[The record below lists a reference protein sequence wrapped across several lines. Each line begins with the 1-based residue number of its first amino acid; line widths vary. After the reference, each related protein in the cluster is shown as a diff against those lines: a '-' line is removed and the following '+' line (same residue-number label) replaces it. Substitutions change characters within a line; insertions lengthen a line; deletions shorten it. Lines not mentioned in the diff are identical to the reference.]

1 MATKITSDVAGG
13 AVFSLPW
20 LVARDEGLFADE
32 GLDVELVRS
41 PERTDAKREFA
52 DVVSTGNHLLFEE
65 RRAEFQ
71 RGCEW
76 GQLRR
81 AYDSQV
87 RGRVISKRAAVVSQ
101 AIIVAGDSSCS
112 HPEDLSNVPVAVHYH
127 AGSQYMTLHML
138 EGFLPREQ
146 IQLIH
151 IPVSAERY
159 KALLNNEISA
169 ITVPEPWVSLAER
182 QGCKVV
188 CEAFCIGSEVASPE
202 IDSITYAAIQRAIK
216 GAVRLIN
223 DNKKKYL
230 SYFIADVPLEIG
242 VLRSKDLH
250 LPRLRYV
257 DPAPYPVEEFNR
269 AYQWMLSW
277 GLIPK
282 DATFDRIVDN
292 RISMAE

>member
-20 LVARDEGLFADE
+20 LVARGEGLFADE
-32 GLDVELVRS
+32 GLDVELVCS
-41 PERTDAKREFA
+41 PRRTDAKREFT
-52 DVVSTGNHLLFEE
+52 DVVSTGNHLLFEQ
-65 RRAEFQ
+65 RRAQFQ

-87 RGRVISKRAAVVSQ
+87 EGRVISKRAAVVSQ

-138 EGFLPREQ
+138 EGFLPHDQ

-159 KALLNNEISA
+159 KALLNDEVSA

-182 QGCKVV
+182 QGCKVI

-202 IDSITYAAIQRAIK
+202 IDSSTYAAIQRAIK
-216 GAVRLIN
+216 EAVRLIN

-230 SYFIADVPLEIG
+230 KYFIADVPREIG
-242 VLRSKDLH
+242 VLRLRDLH

-257 DPAPYPVEEFNR
+257 DPAPYPEEEFNR

-277 GLIPK
+277 GLIPQ
-282 DATFDRIVDN
+282 DATFDQIVDA

>member
-1 MATKITSDVAGG
+1 MTTKITSDVAGG

-20 LVARDEGLFADE
+20 LVARDKGLFADE
-32 GLDVELVRS
+32 DLDVELVRS

-52 DVVSTGNHLLFEE
+52 DVVSTGNHLFFEE
-65 RRAEFQ
+65 QRAEFQ

-81 AYDSQV
+81 AYDSHV
-87 RGRVISKRAAVVSQ
+87 GGRVISKRAAVVSQ

-138 EGFLPREQ
+138 EGFLPRDQ
-146 IQLIH
+146 IKLIH

-159 KALLNNEISA
+159 KALLNNEVSA
-169 ITVPEPWVSLAER
+169 ITVPEPWVSVAER
-182 QGCKVV
+182 QGCKVI
-188 CEAFCIGSEVASPE
+188 CEAFCIGSEVASPK
-202 IDSITYAAIQRAIK
+202 IDSNTYAAIQRAIK

-230 SYFIADVPLEIG
+230 SYFIADVPREIA
-242 VLRSKDLH
+242 VLRARDLH

-257 DPAPYPVEEFNR
+257 DPVPYPQEEFNR

-277 GLIPK
+277 GLIPQ
-282 DATFDRIVDN
+282 DATFTQIVDN